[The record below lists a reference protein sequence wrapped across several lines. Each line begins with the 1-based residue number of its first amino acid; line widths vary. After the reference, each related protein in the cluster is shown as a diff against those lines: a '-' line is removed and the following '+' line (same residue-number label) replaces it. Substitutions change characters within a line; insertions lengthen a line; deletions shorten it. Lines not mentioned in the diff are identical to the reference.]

1 MQTQPLP
8 DQSPIKI
15 AHDLITYIFE
25 KILPRYDML
34 VRLSQVELAH
44 RMLDTLA
51 GRGIAL
57 YEAGVGIGKTFSY
70 LIAAIAYQLC
80 LPNEK
85 GMQSQLGNQTNNSN
99 SLSFVISTSSI
110 ALQQSIVDE
119 YIPFLSSVLLDNR
132 IIHKPINAVVRK
144 GKSHFLCEKRLQ
156 QHLQDKNLNKQNP
169 KQRQALLLLRQ
180 GTCDLDQ
187 ITDLSDYDRQHVCVS
202 ECCTDKCTMRFHCRY
217 FRYLLDAKSPT
228 IHFQICNHHYL
239 LADRIHR
246 HIGKTPLLP
255 DYLGLI
261 IDEAHKLQAC
271 AQQMYGQSLSARD
284 LGNLI
289 NNLSSLKNDVR
300 PFLPAIKQIGRLSR
314 ELFDTLHDQALADQE
329 GQTADFHISLPT
341 RKLLFE
347 LSTCLTQLSRLLEQR
362 MQSRLKSHVDRL
374 FETVRL
380 FIKPSPDVIC
390 QLTHSQQTNAAVL
403 EAIPFDVGKQLCRD
417 LWQGWLPAILT
428 SGTLAVKQDFSA
440 VQKKLGLDLIKTLR
454 ELDTYTARSP
464 FDYRKNCLLYLPAG
478 LPFAD
483 ADDADYIKAIA
494 SQITDLVRASHGHTL
509 VLFNSYRMMARV
521 REAIDP
527 DEWGFPLLVAN
538 KEVERT
544 IGSFKAQKNA
554 ILFATGA
561 CWEGIDFPGDLVSS
575 LIIVSLPFEA
585 PNQVRRFEQLQYNC
599 LQDYIQT
606 VIVPAMQQKLKQG
619 FGRTIRTETD
629 TCVVSIL
636 DARAL
641 LGARYH
647 RPVLDALPPCPLT
660 QQIEDVWRFILSVK
674 DEQYFC
680 Q

>member
-1 MQTQPLP
+1 MLTQPLP
-8 DQSPIKI
+8 DQSPIEV
-15 AHDLITYIFE
+15 AHDLITYLFE
-25 KILPRYDML
+25 QILPRYDML

-70 LIAAIAYQLC
+70 LIAATAYQLC

-85 GMQSQLGNQTNNSN
+85 EMQNQLGNQDNNSN

-110 ALQQSIVDE
+110 ALQQSIIDD

-132 IIHKPINAVVRK
+132 IIHRPINAVVRK
-144 GKSHFLCEKRLQ
+144 GKSHYLCEKRLQ
-156 QHLQDKNLNKQNP
+156 RHLQDKNLNKQNP
-169 KQRQALLLLRQ
+169 KQRQALLHLRQ
-180 GTCDLDQ
+180 GSCDLDQ
-187 ITDLSDYDRQHVCVS
+187 VTDLSDYDRQHVCVS
-202 ECCTDKCTMRFHCRY
+202 ECTDKCSMRFHCRY

-228 IHFQICNHHYL
+228 IHFQICNHNYL

-246 HIGKTPLLP
+246 RIGKTPLLP
-255 DYLGLI
+255 DYQGII

-284 LGNLI
+284 LANLI
-289 NNLSSLKNDVR
+289 NNLCSLKNDVR
-300 PFLPAIKQIGRLSR
+300 PYLPAIKQIGRLSR
-314 ELFDTLHDQALADQE
+314 ELFETLHNQAMVDQE
-329 GQTADFHISLPT
+329 EQAADFHISQPT
-341 RKLLFE
+341 RKLLLE

-362 MQSRLKSHVDRL
+362 LQLRLKNHVDRL
-374 FETVRL
+374 HETIKL
-380 FIKPSPDVIC
+380 FINPSPSVIC
-390 QLTHSQQTNAAVL
+390 QLTHSQKTNAAVL
-403 EAIPFDVGKQLCRD
+403 EAISFDVAKQLSRD
-417 LWQGWLPAILT
+417 LWQGWLPVIMT

-440 VQKKLGLDLIKTLR
+440 IQKKLGLDLAKTQR
-454 ELDTYTARSP
+454 EIDTFTARSP

-483 ADDADYIKAIA
+483 ADDADYIRAIA
-494 SQITDLVRASHGHTL
+494 GQITDLVRASHGHTL

-527 DEWGFPLLVAN
+527 DEWSFPLLVAN
-538 KEVERT
+538 KDVEKT
-544 IGSFKAQKNA
+544 ISIFKAQKNA
-554 ILFATGA
+554 VLLATGA

-575 LIIVSLPFEA
+575 LIIVSLPFDA
-585 PNQVRRFEQLQYNC
+585 PNQIRRFEQLQYNC

-619 FGRTIRTETD
+619 FGRAIRTETD

-647 RPVLDALPPCPLT
+647 RPVLDALPLCPLT
-660 QQIEDVWRFILSVK
+660 QRIEDVWRFILSVK
-674 DEQYFC
+674 DEQYFY